1 MVTVSMNSL
10 IATGGGSGPGTA
22 AGSNRRGR
30 LQAGFTLIE
39 MLIVISII
47 GILLSIAIPSY
58 RQSVVRAREA
68 VLRENLFVLRSTI
81 EQFTLD
87 KERAPGSLEELVDEG
102 YLRALPPDITGSS
115 STWQVETSDFLISP
129 EQSGTG
135 ISDVRSG
142 STAVSTEGTPY
153 NTW

>member
-1 MVTVSMNSL
+1 MVTVSIESL
-10 IATGGGSGPGTA
+10 LAAGGSLGLRPT
-22 AGSNRRGR
+22 AGSNRRGGQ
-30 LQAGFTLIE
+30 QAGFTLIE

-68 VLRENLFVLRSTI
+68 VLRENLYVLRSTI

-102 YLRALPPDITGSS
+102 YLRAIPPDITGSNG
-115 STWQVETSDFLISP
+115 TWQVETSDFLISP

-135 ISDVRSG
+135 ISDVHSG